1 MNIAPIFKAT
11 QKFIIDN
18 SPGILTGF
26 GVAGAVTA
34 AVLTGRAAYRVGVIA
49 SEEYHDAI
57 VKDERDSLPRIVKT
71 HYKEFIPAG
80 VVLAGTVVCIVG
92 ATTVSSRRTAAITAA
107 YKLSE
112 ELAAGYKQKVIDTIG
127 AQKEEKIRSELVK
140 DRVERA
146 GGLGDVII
154 VGSEVMFED
163 ALTGRLFKSEMV
175 KVQAAVNEIN
185 HQINNFYCASLS
197 DFYEKLGI
205 SGTPFANEMGWNSDQ
220 LLEPKYTASI
230 VDDTPVI
237 SIEFRTAP
245 IRGFDRCM

>member
-1 MNIAPIFKAT
+1 MNITPIFKAT

-34 AVLTGRAAYRVGVIA
+34 AVLTGRAAFRVGVDVADRAEKTSDPIPTPVE
-49 SEEYHDAI
+49 S
-57 VKDERDSLPRIVKT
+57 VKL
-71 HYKEFIPAG
+71 YWKEFIPAG

-107 YKLSE
+107 YRLSE
-112 ELAAGYKQKVIDTIG
+112 ELAEGYKKKVVETIG
-127 AQKEEKIRSELVK
+127 AQKEEKLRSELVK